1 MSISVFEPSQTR
13 SSVNGASKRSSASIS
28 MSAHPMNAQ
37 SMSVRPARS
46 VNSQT
51 TASQNLAPYVDLQY
65 NPFTEHA
72 EEARNHNPVADLIP
86 DEVYSLLRSNDMI
99 NEKAVRDYVIRRAFR
114 ELRERQ
120 NIKTAVAIEKI
131 KEIYPYL
138 QIDTIRKIIYR
149 INPVSGRKV
158 MI

>member
-1 MSISVFEPSQTR
+1 MS
-13 SSVNGASKRSSASIS
+13 GHSASLRS
-28 MSAHPMNAQ
+28 
-37 SMSVRPARS
+37 PAS
-46 VNSQT
+46 
-51 TASQNLAPYVDLQY
+51 ASQNLAQRSPLSQAAFVDLHY
-65 NPFTEHA
+65 NPFTERSGA
-72 EEARNHNPVADLIP
+72 ARNPVADLIP

-120 NIKTAVAIEKI
+120 NVKTAVAIEKI

>member
-1 MSISVFEPSQTR
+1 MSISVFEPSQTKR
-13 SSVNGASKRSSASIS
+13 SADAINLSAPSIAGQSTSSVR
-28 MSAHPMNAQ
+28 
-37 SMSVRPARS
+37 
-46 VNSQT
+46 SQT
-51 TASQNLAPYVDLQY
+51 NTSQHLAPFVDLQY
-65 NPFTEHA
+65 NPFTERA
-72 EEARNHNPVADLIP
+72 EAARERNPVADLIP

-114 ELRERQ
+114 ELRERHH
-120 NIKTAVAIEKI
+120 IKTTVAIEKI